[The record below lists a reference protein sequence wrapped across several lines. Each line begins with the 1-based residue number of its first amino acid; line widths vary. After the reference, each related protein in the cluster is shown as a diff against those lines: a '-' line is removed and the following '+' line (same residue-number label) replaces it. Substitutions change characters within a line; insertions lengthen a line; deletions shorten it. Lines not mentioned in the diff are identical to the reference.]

1 MNVTIDLGSGDIL
14 VGVVG
19 AGAMGRGIAQVAAT
33 GGCRVRLFDTRP
45 GVAAEARDFIAS
57 MVDRAAEKGRMS
69 AEDAAAA
76 RARLEVVEAVRE
88 FAGCNVVIEA
98 VVEDVGVKRKVFA
111 ELEDTVSPETLLA
124 SNTSSLSVTS
134 IAATCRNPERVA
146 GMHFFNPAPLMRLVE
161 VIAGART
168 DPAVT
173 DALVALA
180 ERMGKVAVRVADAP
194 GFLVNQVG
202 RGYTIESAHIVS
214 EGVASTFDIDRILR
228 DGVGFRMGPFELMDL
243 TALDVTHPAT
253 EAIYRQFYDEPR
265 YRPSLLIALRHE
277 AGLLG
282 RKTKRGFYDYTSGS
296 QVGPAEQPPAPYD
309 GRPVWIDD
317 SEPDLSRH
325 LRDIV
330 VDAGGTLESGA
341 APSGNALILVTPV
354 GGDATT
360 ACAERGLDARRTV
373 AVDMLFGVDR
383 RRTLMRTPLTTVD
396 ASAAARGLLGG
407 GDVPATVINDSP
419 GFVAQ
424 RVIASIVNIG
434 SAVAQART
442 ATPGDIDTAVTLA
455 LNYPNGPLGFGDAA
469 GPATV
474 LRILE
479 TIQRLTGDPRYRPSP
494 WLRRR
499 AQLGVSLLTPE
510 E

>member
-228 DGVGFRMGPFELMDL
+228 DLPPVLRRAPLSAVAADRAAPRGRTAGTQDEARLLRLHVGKPG
-243 TALDVTHPAT
+243 
-253 EAIYRQFYDEPR
+253 
-265 YRPSLLIALRHE
+265 RPGGAAARALR
-277 AGLLG
+277 
-282 RKTKRGFYDYTSGS
+282 RTS
-296 QVGPAEQPPAPYD
+296 
-309 GRPVWIDD
+309 
-317 SEPDLSRH
+317 
-325 LRDIV
+325 
-330 VDAGGTLESGA
+330 
-341 APSGNALILVTPV
+341 
-354 GGDATT
+354 
-360 ACAERGLDARRTV
+360 
-373 AVDMLFGVDR
+373 GVDR
-383 RRTLMRTPLTTVD
+383 
-396 ASAAARGLLGG
+396 
-407 GDVPATVINDSP
+407 
-419 GFVAQ
+419 
-424 RVIASIVNIG
+424 
-434 SAVAQART
+434 
-442 ATPGDIDTAVTLA
+442 
-455 LNYPNGPLGFGDAA
+455 
-469 GPATV
+469 
-474 LRILE
+474 
-479 TIQRLTGDPRYRPSP
+479 
-494 WLRRR
+494 
-499 AQLGVSLLTPE
+499 
-510 E
+510 